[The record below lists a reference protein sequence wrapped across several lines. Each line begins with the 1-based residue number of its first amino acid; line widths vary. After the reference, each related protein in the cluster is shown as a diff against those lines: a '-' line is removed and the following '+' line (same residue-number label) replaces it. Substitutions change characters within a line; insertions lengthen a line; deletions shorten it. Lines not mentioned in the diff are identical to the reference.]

1 VLYRR
6 LAPVAGI
13 GLLAVTVVHLIDG
26 SASLPAT
33 PYIGILEL
41 ALAAFALPVAV
52 MLIIRPVRGLWA
64 IVGGVTLL
72 ALVVY
77 IASRT
82 VGLPGSTDD
91 IGNWTQTLGILNV
104 ATELFVLARGRRR
117 RRRSAV
123 PAL

>member
-1 VLYRR
+1 
-6 LAPVAGI
+6 
-13 GLLAVTVVHLIDG
+13 
-26 SASLPAT
+26 
-33 PYIGILEL
+33 
-41 ALAAFALPVAV
+41 

-91 IGNWTQTLGILNV
+91 IGNWTQTLGILTV
-104 ATELFVLARGRRR
+104 ATELFVLAVVA
-117 RRRSAV
+117 AV
-123 PAL
+123 AVGVRYRHSE